1 MKYLV
6 FSRDEL
12 LGKRLVELVKKEDAK
27 AHIHCFKDEDEALL
41 FALHNQIDFFVIHV
55 KKLKAKDD
63 ISGFSLIND
72 LRNNKEYRYVE
83 ILVLTESREL
93 TNSARLR
100 HHISE
105 SLSLP
110 VTNEML
116 AESLSYYIHK
126 TRFNCVNRRSFPK
139 VFHVY
144 EGGDFLSID
153 INHLEYLTRANG
165 KYIFHLEDRAFEVA
179 ANKCRSTLKQLREA
193 GLVPISRWEDINPN
207 FITSMNSKGLY
218 LKNFDNLFVFG
229 KEFLK
234 NVEQLKHWLS

>member
-153 INHLEYLTRANG
+153 IS
-165 KYIFHLEDRAFEVA
+165 
-179 ANKCRSTLKQLREA
+179 C
-193 GLVPISRWEDINPN
+193 IN
-207 FITSMNSKGLY
+207 S
-218 LKNFDNLFVFG
+218 
-229 KEFLK
+229 
-234 NVEQLKHWLS
+234 

>member
-83 ILVLTESREL
+83 ILVLTERPG
-93 TNSARLR
+93 RLR
-100 HHISE
+100 AR
-105 SLSLP
+105 LP
-110 VTNEML
+110 VTLPRPRTPEML
-116 AESLSYYIHK
+116 SSPELMALKAQLMQLLLREVAES
-126 TRFNCVNRRSFPK
+126 
-139 VFHVY
+139 
-144 EGGDFLSID
+144 
-153 INHLEYLTRANG
+153 
-165 KYIFHLEDRAFEVA
+165 
-179 ANKCRSTLKQLREA
+179 
-193 GLVPISRWEDINPN
+193 
-207 FITSMNSKGLY
+207 
-218 LKNFDNLFVFG
+218 
-229 KEFLK
+229 
-234 NVEQLKHWLS
+234 